1 MAFKVVNDIVI
12 KNDTNINVDGMD
24 VLVGDGDTNTKVLL
38 QNVQLNS
45 NILNDSNLTSD
56 NLNEGITNLY
66 FNDLRAQAALAGD
79 IATLQADIA
88 QAIVDAN
95 SYTDAAVSGG
105 TGSLTTDDI
114 PEGSNLY
121 YTNARVD
128 ARIPTTLSSFTNDSN
143 FATVAYSDQSELDA
157 NAYTDTRE
165 TAITTAYT
173 SAIATASAAGSS
185 GSNTYTDQEVA
196 NAITSMTVYTD
207 QAELDA
213 IATAAT
219 DATNKDTALQSA
231 MQTYTD
237 QAEADAISTAN
248 AYTDTREVAITTAYQ
263 TYADQAETDAKAYTD
278 TRETAITTAYQTYAD
293 QAEADAITTSNAY
306 TDAKEVA
313 ITTAYQAYADARET
327 DAVTTANAYTDN
339 EVANLVD
346 SAPAVLDTLNELAA
360 ALGDDP
366 NFATTISND
375 IGTKVAKSGD
385 TMTGDLTLAG
395 APTSANHAATK
406 SYVDSA
412 VAGGTG
418 ALDTDAIPEGAANL
432 YYTDARADARAT
444 LRIGAANIGN
454 LNNVSGG
461 SLSTGDFL
469 LYDGSEF
476 APVTFSTEVNTYAD
490 QRIAVSS
497 IQDLSDIDGV
507 DTPANGDVLLYD
519 NSNNHFGFINL
530 GNEINSYFD
539 IRFATKNTNNLTEG
553 SNNLYYTDARVDARI
568 PTNVSS
574 FTNDA
579 GYLTAQSAAS
589 VATSGSYNDLS
600 NKPTNVSAFTNDSNY
615 STFTSNQD
623 TDTTSNVLFKTIEIN
638 TNNQTSETDLI
649 LNANSVIGSN
659 NSINMALTDTSGT
672 FRWWIGTND
681 HATGTAGGSTYMTLN
696 STQLSVTGEIVAS
709 GDVCAYS
716 DRRLKRNI
724 ETIDNAL
731 DKVNNLRGVTFE
743 KGLQPSL
750 GVIAQEVEEVLPE
763 LVKTD
768 SDGMKSVAYGNM
780 VGLLIEAIKEQQKQI
795 DDLKQRLKNT

>member
-1 MAFKVVNDIVI
+1 MAFKVVNDVVI
-12 KNDTNINVDGMD
+12 NDNTNINVDGMD
-24 VLVGDGDTNTKVLL
+24 VLVGDGNPTTKVLL
-38 QNVQLNS
+38 QNVQLTTNVLS
-45 NILNDSNLTSD
+45 DSNLTTD
-56 NLNEGITNLY
+56 NLTEGTTNLY

-88 QAIVDAN
+88 NAIVTAN

-114 PEGSNLY
+114 PEGANLY
-121 YTNARVD
+121 YTDARVD
-128 ARIPTTLSSFTNDSN
+128 ARIPTTLSAFTNDSN
-143 FATVAYSDQSELDA
+143 FATEAYSDQSELDA
-157 NAYTDTRE
+157 NLYTDARE
-165 TAITTAYT
+165 IAITTAYT
-173 SAIATASAAGSS
+173 SAIAAASSSSSS
-185 GSNTYTDQEVA
+185 GSNAYTDQEVA
-196 NAITSMTVYTD
+196 NAITTMSAYTD

-219 DATNKDTALQSA
+219 DATNKDTVLQSA
-231 MQTYTD
+231 MQTYAD
-237 QAEADAISTAN
+237 QAEADAVSTAN
-248 AYTDTREVAITTAYQ
+248 TYTDGREVAITTAYQ

-293 QAEADAITTSNAY
+293 QAETDAKAYTDTRETAITTAYQTYADQAETDAITTSNSY
-306 TDAKEVA
+306 TDAREVA

-375 IGTKVAKSGD
+375 IGTKVDKSGD

-412 VAGGTG
+412 VASGTG
-418 ALDTDAIPEGAANL
+418 SLDTDNIPEGASNL

-444 LRIGAANIGN
+444 LQIGAANIGN

-461 SLSTGDFL
+461 SLSAGDFL

-507 DTPANGDVLLYD
+507 DTPTNGDILLYD

-539 IRFATKNTNNLTEG
+539 IRFATKNTNNLAEG

-579 GYLTAQSAAS
+579 GYLTS
-589 VATSGSYNDLS
+589 VGTINYNDLS
-600 NKPTNVSAFTNDSNY
+600 NKPTIPTDNSQLTNGAGYITSYTDTNTTYSAGNGIGLSSTTFSVAAGNGLTQEASGLAMSGSFTG
-615 STFTSNQD
+615 TFT
-623 TDTTSNVLFKTIEIN
+623 
-638 TNNQTSETDLI
+638 
-649 LNANSVIGSN
+649 
-659 NSINMALTDTSGT
+659 
-672 FRWWIGTND
+672 
-681 HATGTAGGSTYMTLN
+681 
-696 STQLSVTGEIVAS
+696 AS
-709 GDVCAYS
+709 GDICAYS
-716 DRRLKRNI
+716 DQRLKRNI
-724 ETIDNAL
+724 KTIDNAV
-731 DKVNNLRGVTFE
+731 DTVQNLRGVTFE
-743 KGLQPSL
+743 KSLQPSL

-763 LVKTD
+763 LVHTD
-768 SDGMKSVAYGNM
+768 ADGMKSVAYGNM

-795 DDLKQRLKNT
+795 EDLKQRLENT